1 MDKLVVVRIGR
12 PTGHLVSWV
21 NQGKWSTPE
30 NRNIIDNQIIR
41 DFFVEGYNVFIVF
54 LESGDIPVYTAR
66 VSNVRQRNN
75 SDSLYPAANE
85 HGPFQTFIEFTNI
98 FRITN
103 EISSLYD
110 PLLNSIQFTRGH
122 QIPID
127 GFLTELPIVLYKGLE
142 SVNDVYIN
150 NNYINANR
158 TVINP
163 HYNLY

>member
-12 PTGHLVSWV
+12 PTGYLVSWV

-30 NRNIIDNQIIR
+30 NPNIIDNQIVR
-41 DFFVEGYNVFIVF
+41 DYFVEGYNVYVVF
-54 LESGDIPVYTAR
+54 LETGDIPVYTAQ
-66 VSNVRQRNN
+66 VSNVRARNN
-75 SDSLYPAANE
+75 SDHLYPAANE

-103 EISSLYD
+103 EISLLYA
-110 PLLNSIQFTRGH
+110 PLLNSIRFTRGH

-127 GFLTELPIVLYKGLE
+127 GFLSELPIVLYKGLE
-142 SVNDVYIN
+142 SVNNVYIN
-150 NNYINANR
+150 NNIWANR

-163 HYNLY
+163 EYNL